1 MMLTMTP
8 ITMIAAR
15 TDSSGRAASGTV
27 AGGIVGRG
35 IVGGGIRVV
44 FLGDSSNVG
53 ADPVSAR
60 ISKNRDYQTQE
71 DAGRNN
77 KSQTFYRYDATAT
90 YAKPRHG
97 TVHRLQGDGRCG
109 CVLYGQR

>member
-8 ITMIAAR
+8 RMLIAAR
-15 TDSSGRAASGTV
+15 TASSGRVASGNV
-27 AGGIVGRG
+27 
-35 IVGGGIRVV
+35 GGIRVV
-44 FLGDSSNVG
+44 FLGDSSKVG

-60 ISKNRDYQTQE
+60 ISKSRDYQTQE
-71 DAGRNN
+71 EAGRNN

-97 TVHRLQGDGRCG
+97 VDHPRNDGGRDG
-109 CVLYGQR
+109 GLLSGQWWAGGGKG